1 MNQRQSMSAVLS
13 ALVAA
18 AGLLGA
24 VAAHAEAPLKAM
36 SGMLVD
42 GKNHTVYTFDKDVAG
57 SGKSA
62 CNGPCAEA
70 WPPVMAPAG
79 AKAEGDYTIIAK
91 NRDRIYQKDFTV
103 VAGQNQEIEVL
114 ATEAA
119 AMDPE
124 EGAD

>member
-1 MNQRQSMSAVLS
+1 MVL
-13 ALVAA
+13 
-18 AGLLGA
+18 
-24 VAAHAEAPLKAM
+24 
-36 SGMLVD
+36 
-42 GKNHTVYTFDKDVAG
+42 
-57 SGKSA
+57 
-62 CNGPCAEA
+62 
-70 WPPVMAPAG
+70 
-79 AKAEGDYTIIAK
+79 AEGDYTIIAK